1 MLPAMNTRTE
11 PGFQTLLPDD
21 ILTAIETSGRQ
32 CSGELLALNSYENR
46 VYRVGMRDGAPL
58 VAKFYRPGRWS
69 DAAIEEEHEFAIAL
83 AELDVP
89 IVPPLLSAGHSLQ
102 HHAEFRFALY
112 PCKGGRWPTLDDDET
127 LRQLGRLTAR
137 IHLLGERGRFTLRPG
152 ITLDRFGYDSRD
164 YLLDNDIIPDELYD
178 AYASLA
184 DDVLERVELRMDEI
198 GDVRHIRIH
207 GDLHPGNVLQDG
219 EQLHI
224 VDTDDVCNGPAVQD
238 LWMFMSGDENE
249 QSAQLA
255 PLLEGYES
263 FRDFD
268 YAELALIEPLR
279 TLRVMHYSAWLAR
292 RWQDPAFKQA
302 FPWFDS
308 QRYWNDHILSL
319 REQMALLDAPPIRA

>member
-1 MLPAMNTRTE
+1 MLRSMTKRPE

-21 ILTAIETSGRQ
+21 ILGAIESTGRR

-46 VYRVGMRDGAPL
+46 VYRVGMRDDDPL
-58 VAKFYRPGRWS
+58 VAKFYRPARWS
-69 DAAIEEEHEFAIAL
+69 DAAIEEEHHFAIELEAL
-83 AELDVP
+83 DLPVVA
-89 IVPPLLSAGHSLQ
+89 PLVSDGQSLNRYD
-102 HHAEFRFALY
+102 EFRFALY

-137 IHLLGERGRFTLRPG
+137 IHLLGERGRFSLRPG
-152 ITLDRFGYDSRD
+152 ITLERFGYDSRD
-164 YLLDNDIIPDELYD
+164 YLLDNEIIPDELYD

-184 DDVLERVELRMDEI
+184 DDVLERVEWRLDELGPI
-198 GDVRHIRIH
+198 REIRIH

-224 VDTDDVCNGPAVQD
+224 VDTDDVCNGPAIQD
-238 LWMFMSGDENE
+238 LWMFMSGDADE
-249 QSAQLA
+249 QSAQLG

-268 YAELALIEPLR
+268 YAELAMIEPLR
-279 TLRVMHYSAWLAR
+279 TLRLMHYSAWLAR